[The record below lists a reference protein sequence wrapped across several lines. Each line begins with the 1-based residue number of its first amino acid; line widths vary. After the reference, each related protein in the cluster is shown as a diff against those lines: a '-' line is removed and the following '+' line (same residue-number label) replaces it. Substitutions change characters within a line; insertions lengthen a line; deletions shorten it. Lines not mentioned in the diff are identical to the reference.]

1 MPQSRSRKQ
10 ATYTEKTTAEG
21 VPYLHVE
28 LRGDPHEPTPV
39 SREQLTEGSSEM
51 SAAMRKGQMSV
62 EINKEME
69 KTGGLIGM
77 SESLRKFDFNQVNS
91 ISNTITPQR
100 GDSYEDSSGNPI
112 SVPHRDTSTSPNLS
126 DLANTVARQGQ
137 DPEFSHSSRSK
148 PAPKKKK

>member
-39 SREQLTEGSSEM
+39 SRGQLTEGSSEM

-62 EINKEME
+62 EINKEMDDE
-69 KTGGLIGM
+69 TSGL
-77 SESLRKFDFNQVNS
+77 
-91 ISNTITPQR
+91 P
-100 GDSYEDSSGNPI
+100 SSVLNRI
-112 SVPHRDTSTSPNLS
+112 AIDRARDTSSVGVPVSAEEMPPEYLKMFEDS
-126 DLANTVARQGQ
+126 KAEAQRQKAMRSMGM
-137 DPEFSHSSRSK
+137 DPSK
-148 PAPKKKK
+148 VKFKKTEP